1 MKKIG
6 VLFLVA
12 ILLVSFVAAL
22 DTEGLQ
28 EEMEGLRDA
37 ADPDNVKDKANEKWD
52 YLQKEWTSI
61 LMKNKVVASID
72 SFLKQIN
79 IVFVVLFGEDYNLIS
94 LTLWLVIASWLVL
107 TFAVANVLIGQ
118 FNLGSA
124 LSLFIGVIVSIIL
137 AQVRILNFII
147 TFVLNLAFAP
157 ELWYVRLII
166 WAGIL
171 IGFFLILY
179 LSQALSVYL
188 KKARKK
194 NEEDKTRH
202 TRKKFEK
209 FSKGAGI

>member
-179 LSQALSVYL
+179 LSSLPVWRDL
-188 KKARKK
+188 KTIIHREQFGCKK
-194 NEEDKTRH
+194 NWSE
-202 TRKKFEK
+202 
-209 FSKGAGI
+209 